1 MLKRHLQ
8 DLCPLYSC
16 SIQSPPYN
24 PPLESKKCMP
34 TFELDIGEQMCQA
47 KVFVCEFTAED
58 FEEVPHIPSCSIHI
72 IMNFSLANIRW
83 FFMDH
88 YFLNNESHAWKK
100 NGRHNYSDI
109 YTYIYI
115 PFLHTTQWTRLFQ
128 KINCCKACLKI
139 HTLCYYLYL
148 KLKSLNVFRK
158 SHFFSKYSS
167 PGHG

>member
-1 MLKRHLQ
+1 
-8 DLCPLYSC
+8 
-16 SIQSPPYN
+16 
-24 PPLESKKCMP
+24 MP

-88 YFLNNESHAWKK
+88 YFLDNESHACKK
-100 NGRHNYSDI
+100 MAAIIIVIFICTFTYHF
-109 YTYIYI
+109 YTQHSGLD
-115 PFLHTTQWTRLFQ
+115 FFKKK
-128 KINCCKACLKI
+128 KICCKACLKI
-139 HTLCYYLYL
+139 YTICYYYLYL

-158 SHFFSKYSS
+158 SHFFSKCSS